1 MIFIIEHLKFFIELL
16 KGNNIKA
23 ILSVLIGL
31 VAFYRYN
38 NIIISFIYMIFSYL
52 IINLFS
58 LLWDGKFQWQ
68 QRRRNKKY
76 LKKLTKQEKDILS
89 CFIKNSTKT
98 YTLPIDNGTLDS
110 LIRMGLVSRASSIK
124 SERFC
129 SPVADYNIES
139 WVYNYLKDNKNLLD

>member
-1 MIFIIEHLKFFIELL
+1 
-16 KGNNIKA
+16 
-23 ILSVLIGL
+23 
-31 VAFYRYN
+31 
-38 NIIISFIYMIFSYL
+38 MIFSYL